1 MDPLILFILSTIIML
16 SSTKKALNVPN
27 FKLMSAKELREIRS
41 NQKETFQS
49 NGIIISESSK
59 SKIRQVF

>member
-1 MDPLILFILSTIIML
+1 ML